1 MKLNEDLKGSI
12 GTDMLIKLGLAVIA
26 AGVIIM
32 IISPL
37 ISNAASQ
44 TQTCS
49 AFQNWITDLSGA
61 ELC

>member
-1 MKLNEDLKGSI
+1 MKGSI
-12 GTDMLIKLGLAVIA
+12 GTDMLIKLGLAIMA

-32 IISPL
+32 LIAPL
-37 ISNAASQ
+37 ISNAATQ

-49 AFQNWITDLSGA
+49 AFQNWITDLSSGGA